1 MDGVIIIRVLS
12 GFLGAFSVPSLAC
25 AVWAFQNDRYEQAS
39 LFILVVTASV
49 VMGAAFAIATQK
61 KKTEPAQARD
71 IVGFLMLAWLVL
83 CVLGA
88 VPFLLVSDGRLG
100 LAFFEA
106 ASSATTTGTSLLAE
120 SVPIPAS
127 LLAWKGLLHL
137 FGATL
142 SVTGVLIVVNKI
154 GASLPGLGASIPVR
168 FNTEFGL
175 SGFNKTF
182 LAIGFVFA
190 TMTIVL
196 NIGLLIAGNG
206 LRESFALAI
215 SAATTGQVM
224 SAEALGHSLSTTSK
238 LIMVVG
244 LIFGSLNVVLI
255 YNIIR
260 KPLRL
265 LTDRETAS
273 ILVLILVMTILLSLQ
288 VNVERDLVDA
298 ITASVSVIST
308 SGILLSDIDVFGIP
322 SAILLFFGFIGGA
335 AISATGGIKIY
346 RMLVLA
352 SRSGHEFERLAQPHA
367 VARFEHGGE
376 RFSVRA
382 VLTVWAYLV
391 AFAIISVTISGA
403 LALLGADFQEAMLT
417 ALGAITNSAALIT
430 TDWIAGSP
438 LIGVTE
444 ILLAFSLILG
454 RLELLLL
461 LALLSGE

>member
-1 MDGVIIIRVLS
+1 
-12 GFLGAFSVPSLAC
+12 
-25 AVWAFQNDRYEQAS
+25 
-39 LFILVVTASV
+39 
-49 VMGAAFAIATQK
+49 
-61 KKTEPAQARD
+61 
-71 IVGFLMLAWLVL
+71 
-83 CVLGA
+83 
-88 VPFLLVSDGRLG
+88 
-100 LAFFEA
+100 
-106 ASSATTTGTSLLAE
+106 
-120 SVPIPAS
+120 
-127 LLAWKGLLHL
+127 
-137 FGATL
+137 
-142 SVTGVLIVVNKI
+142 
-154 GASLPGLGASIPVR
+154 
-168 FNTEFGL
+168 
-175 SGFNKTF
+175 
-182 LAIGFVFA
+182 
-190 TMTIVL
+190 
-196 NIGLLIAGNG
+196 
-206 LRESFALAI
+206 
-215 SAATTGQVM
+215 
-224 SAEALGHSLSTTSK
+224 
-238 LIMVVG
+238 
-244 LIFGSLNVVLI
+244 
-255 YNIIR
+255 
-260 KPLRL
+260 
-265 LTDRETAS
+265 
-273 ILVLILVMTILLSLQ
+273 MTILLSLQ